1 MTPPRRRVVSEGT
14 RCRGTDIPIPRRIL
28 IIQLRRIGDV
38 IFTLP
43 AIQVLRRAFPQ
54 ARIDFLVEEPADQL
68 VRLAPGRDETL
79 VYDKSRALHWLAE
92 VRRRRYDWVLD
103 FLANGRSLPLT
114 LCSGAAVKAAFQ
126 GRWVRRLAYN
136 RLVKATPNAYLVEQK
151 LDILRALGVADAS
164 WRYDIRLPAE
174 ELRWAQETLKSLG
187 ADPRRPLV
195 AMAPASRRET
205 RRWLPE
211 RFAEV
216 ARALLGQGRDV
227 LLLWGPGELGYVE
240 DIARRT
246 DGGQGPAA
254 PGGQAFSSPGRGHL
268 IIPSDTPLLR
278 LAALIKSA
286 KLVLSV
292 ENGPKNLA
300 VALGVPTVNVVG
312 PNNPGS
318 FNPSGDPAHVLIR
331 AEGLECLGCELNHC
345 PTDHECMTTVTAG
358 TVLKPI
364 ERLLA
369 QGA

>member
-1 MTPPRRRVVSEGT
+1 MTPRS
-14 RCRGTDIPIPRRIL
+14 IL

-43 AIQVLRRAFPQ
+43 VIGVLRRAFPE
-54 ARIDFLVEEPADQL
+54 ARIDFLVERPADQL
-68 VRLAPGRDETL
+68 VRLDPGVSETL
-79 VYDKSRALHWLAE
+79 VYEKSRALRWLGE
-92 VRRRRYDWVLD
+92 IRRRRYDWVLD

-126 GRWVRRLAYN
+126 GRWARRLVYN
-136 RLVKATPNAYLVEQK
+136 RLVKATHNAYLVEQK
-151 LDILRALGVADAS
+151 LDILRSLGVAEAP

-174 ELRWAQETLKSLG
+174 DLRWAQDYLKANG
-187 ADPRRPLV
+187 AEPPRALV

-216 ARALLGQGRDV
+216 ARALLGRGRDV
-227 LLLWGPGELGYVE
+227 LLLWGPGEREYVE

-246 DGGQGPAA
+246 GGG
-254 PGGQAFSSPGRGHL
+254 PGRV
-268 IIPSDTPLLR
+268 IIPPGTSLLE
-278 LAALIKSA
+278 LAALIKSSSLA
-286 KLVLSV
+286 LCV

-300 VALGVPTVNVVG
+300 VALGVPTVNIVG

-318 FNPSGDPAHVLIR
+318 FNRAADPAHVLVR
-331 AEGLECLGCELNHC
+331 AEGLECLGCELNRC
-345 PTDHECMTTVTAG
+345 PTDRECMTAVTAG
-358 TVLKPI
+358 MVLDPI